1 VAATQALGA
10 LVGAVALSQW
20 ARTLPAVIAGGV
32 TAEFALS
39 EAGLA
44 AATAMVHLGFAVG
57 QVPSGAALDRVG
69 PRRTAS
75 VLLVV
80 ATTGLALTAAAPGPW
95 SFALGQ
101 FLTGLGCSG
110 VFMAGLMVAA
120 QMLPPDR
127 FGQVAGLM
135 PALGGIGLLASG
147 TPSAWLIDLG
157 GWRAAPAAA
166 SLAGV
171 LCVLAAR
178 LLVPPLRPARA
189 GQRGLAAECLDVLV
203 LTASPSLRAPVV
215 LAFVGYGATLALRGL
230 WAGPWLT
237 DVLGFGLVEAG
248 NVLVLL
254 SVVMSVSPAL
264 FGWLDRHLRGRARIL
279 GLAHLAAA
287 LALAW
292 LPLAGGN
299 AGPDIAAMAAVGT
312 LLGSHVLLYP
322 MTREAAPEGA
332 TGKALSAVNLSF
344 FVGLTV
350 LQPLSGLAARLGGL
364 GAALAVF
371 ALALAAGST
380 AFLMMSRR
388 SRSPA
393 CGP

>member
-1 VAATQALGA
+1 VTAVPALGA
-10 LVGAVALSQW
+10 LVGAVSLSQW

-32 TAEFALS
+32 MGEFGVS

-57 QVPSGAALDRVG
+57 QVPSGVALDRVG

-75 VLLVV
+75 VLLAI
-80 ATTGLALTAAAPGPW
+80 ATAGLALTAAAPEPL

-110 VFMAGLMVAA
+110 VFMAGLVVAA
-120 QMLPPDR
+120 QLLPPDR
-127 FGQVAGLM
+127 FGQIAGLM

-147 TPSAWLIDLG
+147 TPSAWLVDHG
-157 GWRAAPAAA
+157 GWRAAAAA
-166 SLAGV
+166 AAAAGV
-171 LCVLAAR
+171 LCLLAVR
-178 LLVPPLRPARA
+178 LLVPPLRPSRA
-189 GQRGLAAECLDVLV
+189 GQHGLGAECLDVLILAV
-203 LTASPSLRAPVV
+203 SPGLRAPVV
-215 LAFVGYGATLALRGL
+215 LAFVGYAATLALRGL

-237 DVLGFGLVEAG
+237 DVLGFGLVQAG
-248 NVLVLL
+248 DVLVLL
-254 SVVMSVSPAL
+254 SVMMSVAPAL
-264 FGWLDRHLRGRARIL
+264 FGWLDRHLHDRARIL

-287 LALAW
+287 IVLAW
-292 LPLAGGN
+292 LPLAGGR
-299 AGPDIAAMAAVGT
+299 AAADIAAMAAVGT
-312 LLGSHVLLYP
+312 LIGSHVLLYP

-350 LQPLSGLAARLGGL
+350 LQPLSGLAARLAGL

-371 ALALAAGST
+371 AAALAAGSV
-380 AFLMMSRR
+380 AFLALTRR
-388 SRSPA
+388 R
-393 CGP
+393 

>member
-1 VAATQALGA
+1 VSAIPALGA
-10 LVGAVALSQW
+10 LVGAVSLSQW

-32 TAEFALS
+32 MGEFGVS

-57 QVPSGAALDRVG
+57 QVPSGVALDRVG

-75 VLLVV
+75 VLLAI
-80 ATTGLALTAAAPGPW
+80 ATAGLALTAAAPEPL

-110 VFMAGLMVAA
+110 VFMAGLVVAA
-120 QMLPPDR
+120 QLLPPDR
-127 FGQVAGLM
+127 FGQIAGLM

-147 TPSAWLIDLG
+147 TPSAWLVDHG
-157 GWRAAPAAA
+157 GWRAAAAA
-166 SLAGV
+166 AAAAGV
-171 LCVLAAR
+171 LCLLAVR
-178 LLVPPLRPARA
+178 LLVPSLRPSRA
-189 GQRGLAAECLDVLV
+189 GQRGLGAECLDVLM
-203 LTASPSLRAPVV
+203 LAASPGLRAPVV
-215 LAFVGYGATLALRGL
+215 LAFVGYAATLALRGL

-237 DVLGFGLVEAG
+237 DVLGFGLVQAG
-248 NVLVLL
+248 DVLVLL
-254 SVVMSVSPAL
+254 SVMMSVAPAL
-264 FGWLDRHLRGRARIL
+264 FGWLDRHLHDRARIL

-287 LALAW
+287 IVLAW
-292 LPLAGGN
+292 LPLAGGR
-299 AGPDIAAMAAVGT
+299 AAPDIAAMAAVGT
-312 LLGSHVLLYP
+312 LIGSHVLLYP

-350 LQPLSGLAARLGGL
+350 LQPLSGLAARLAGL

-371 ALALAAGST
+371 AAALAAGSV
-380 AFLMMSRR
+380 AFLALTRR
-388 SRSPA
+388 R
-393 CGP
+393 

>member
-1 VAATQALGA
+1 MAAVPALAA
-10 LVGAVALSQW
+10 LVGAVSLSQW

-69 PRRTAS
+69 PRRTAT
-75 VLLVV
+75 VLLAV
-80 ATTGLALTAAAPGPW
+80 ATAGLALTAAAPGPW

-110 VFMAGLMVAA
+110 VFMAGLVVAA
-120 QMLPPDR
+120 HLLPPDR

-147 TPSAWLIDLG
+147 TPSAWLVDHG
-157 GWRAAPAAA
+157 GWRAAAAA
-166 SLAGV
+166 AAAAGV
-171 LCVLAAR
+171 VCLLAVR
-178 LLVPPLRPARA
+178 LLVPPLRPSRA
-189 GQRGLAAECLDVLV
+189 GQHGLGAECLDVLILAV
-203 LTASPSLRAPVV
+203 SPGLRAPVV
-215 LAFVGYGATLALRGL
+215 LAFVGYAATLALRGL

-237 DVLGFGLVEAG
+237 DVLGFGLVQAG
-248 NVLVLL
+248 DVLVLL
-254 SVVMSVSPAL
+254 SVMMSVAPAL
-264 FGWLDRHLRGRARIL
+264 FGWLDRHLHDRARIL

-287 LALAW
+287 IVLAW
-292 LPLAGGN
+292 LPLAGGRP
-299 AGPDIAAMAAVGT
+299 APDIAAMAAVGT
-312 LLGSHVLLYP
+312 LIGSHVLLYP

-350 LQPLSGLAARLGGL
+350 LQPLSGLAARVAGL

-371 ALALAAGST
+371 AVALAAGSVV
-380 AFLMMSRR
+380 FLVLTRR
-388 SRSPA
+388 R
-393 CGP
+393 

>member
-1 VAATQALGA
+1 MAAIPALAA
-10 LVGAVALSQW
+10 LVGAVSLSQW

-32 TAEFALS
+32 TQALGLS

-44 AATAMVHLGFAVG
+44 TATAMVHLGFAVG

-75 VLLVV
+75 VLLAV
-80 ATTGLALTAAAPGPW
+80 ATAGLALTAAAPGPW

-120 QMLPPDR
+120 QMLPPER

-135 PALGGIGLLASG
+135 PALGGIGLVASG
-147 TPSAWLIDLG
+147 TPSAWLIGLG

-166 SLAGV
+166 AAAGT
-171 LCVLAAR
+171 LCIVAVRA
-178 LLVPPLRPARA
+178 LVPPLRPAMA
-189 GQRGLAAECLDVLV
+189 GQRGAAAECLEVLR
-203 LTASPSLRAPVV
+203 LTASPGLRAPVV
-215 LAFVGYGATLALRGL
+215 LAFVGYAATLALRGL

-237 DVLGFGLVEAG
+237 DMLGFGLVQAG

-254 SVVMSVSPAL
+254 SVVMSLSPAL
-264 FGWLDRHLRGRARIL
+264 FGWLDRHVRGRVRIL

-287 LALAW
+287 IVLAW
-292 LPLAGGN
+292 LPLGGGC
-299 AGPDIAAMAAVGT
+299 AGPDIAVMAAVGA

-332 TGKALSAVNLSF
+332 VGKALSAVNLSF
-344 FVGLTV
+344 FVGLAV
-350 LQPLSGLAARLGGL
+350 LQPLSGLAARAAGL

-371 ALALAAGST
+371 AVALAAGST
-380 AFLMMSRR
+380 LFLALTRR
-388 SRSPA
+388 R
-393 CGP
+393 